1 MRQLDFLE
9 NTYISIYDYFDSN
22 TYIIISKEEA
32 LLVDPHINADIE
44 KLLQNNKIRKITII
58 LTHEHCDHIS
68 GIWWYLKNFECKIIC
83 SKKCAERIS
92 NKKYTRPLMI
102 SFKLQED
109 DLENNTH
116 KLEKFKKDYV
126 WTAYNADITFET
138 KMHYTWCSYTFDFQ
152 VIEGHS
158 KGSSYI
164 VLDNKYVFTGD
175 SLIKDYPIIVS
186 FPQGNKKIFQDVT
199 IPLLESELKSDMVI
213 LPGHGEPFILEEI
226 MNDGRINVE
235 TR

>member
-9 NTYISIYDYFDSN
+9 NTYISIYEYFDSN

-32 LLVDPHINADIE
+32 LLVDPHINTDIE
-44 KLLQNNKIRKITII
+44 TLLQNNEIKKITII

-68 GIWWYLKNFECKIIC
+68 GVWWYLKNYECKLIC
-83 SKKCAERIS
+83 SEKCAEQIA

-102 SFKLQED
+102 FFKLQED
-109 DLENNTH
+109 DLKNNTH

-126 WTAYNADITFET
+126 WAAYNADITFET
-138 KMHYTWCSYTFDFQ
+138 KMHYIWCKHTLDFQ

-158 KGSSYI
+158 AGSCFI
-164 VLDNKYVFTGD
+164 ILDNKYVFTGD
-175 SLIKDYPIIVS
+175 SLLKEYPIIVS
-186 FPQGNKKIFQDVT
+186 FPQGNKKIYKEET
-199 IPLLESELKSDMVI
+199 IPLLERKLKSDMVI
-213 LPGHGEPFILEEI
+213 LPGHGDFFVLSEI
-226 MNDGRINVE
+226 MQDGRIHIE